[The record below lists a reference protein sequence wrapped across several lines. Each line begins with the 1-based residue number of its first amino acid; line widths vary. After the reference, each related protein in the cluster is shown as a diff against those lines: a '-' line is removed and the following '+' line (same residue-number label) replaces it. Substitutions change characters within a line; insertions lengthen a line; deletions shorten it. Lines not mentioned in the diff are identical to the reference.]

1 MCVNPGGYIPP
12 RFHGLFCDFYL
23 LSPPRPVNSIKQ
35 YVLYSNT
42 SIFHSF
48 MQKTTTAYSCCVH
61 AELTGGAMWY
71 KKKTK
76 LYLDYHVIFSDHWT
90 WNGPQRSGRI
100 FYSLSAPRFFPAS
113 CTPTFYSSLMIY
125 PPPRQHIIFPL
136 NKRVEMPQRHREE
149 NKNKLNFSCFTYTCY
164 LRRI

>member
-1 MCVNPGGYIPP
+1 MVIFLLDFTVCSATFIYYPP
-12 RFHGLFCDFYL
+12 RGRWIALNSMCCIQIRPFFTPLCKKQQQPIRVVCTLTWQGAQCDTK
-23 LSPPRPVNSIKQ
+23 R
-35 YVLYSNT
+35 
-42 SIFHSF
+42 
-48 MQKTTTAYSCCVH
+48 
-61 AELTGGAMWY
+61 
-71 KKKTK
+71 KTK